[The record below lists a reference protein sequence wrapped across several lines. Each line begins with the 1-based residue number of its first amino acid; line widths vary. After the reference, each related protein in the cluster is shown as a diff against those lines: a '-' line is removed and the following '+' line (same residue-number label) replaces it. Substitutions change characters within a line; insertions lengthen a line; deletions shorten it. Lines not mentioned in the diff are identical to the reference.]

1 MSPELSVALVSGRA
15 DRDQRCAGRSGWC
28 FDYVAAVRVYG
39 QLAAGEDLD
48 PVPMV
53 VAGVALIVLTLVA
66 LLSET
71 LLSRRR

>member
-1 MSPELSVALVSGRA
+1 VRIVIGVVLVVL
-15 DRDQRCAGRSGWC
+15 AGASITW
-28 FDYVAAVRVYG
+28 AAVRVYG

-48 PVPMV
+48 PAPMV

-71 LLSRRR
+71 LLSQRR